1 MQTLR
6 DLLHILQKDIGRT
19 YNLSPGSKLKRFIR
33 CYRAPGVRAVINLR
47 FGQWLFSQNIVV
59 RALLTPLYYWGDHR
73 IRTKWGIEIPR
84 STEIGEGF
92 YIGHFGGI
100 TLSPH
105 AKLGKNVNISQ
116 QVTIGIS
123 GQGEKRGCPII
134 GDNVYLAS
142 GCKLF
147 GKITVGHNA
156 KIGANAVIH
165 KDIPDNAVVVLDPG
179 FRIISYKGN
188 TTLPPDA

>member
-1 MQTLR
+1 MYDTLK
-6 DLLHILQKDIGRT
+6 KDILRT
-19 YNLSPGSKLKRFIR
+19 YDLSPGSKLKRLIR
-33 CYRAPGVRAVINLR
+33 CYRAPGVRAVITLR
-47 FGQWLFSQNIVV
+47 FGQWLFSQNPVV
-59 RALLTPLYYWGDHR
+59 RTLLTPFYYFADYR

-84 STEIGEGF
+84 SAEIGEGF

-100 TLSPH
+100 TLSPE

-116 QVTIGIS
+116 QVTIGVS
-123 GQGEKRGCPII
+123 GQGEKRGCPVI

-147 GKITVGHNA
+147 GKIHVGNNV
-156 KIGANAVIH
+156 KVGANAVVH

-179 FRIISYKGN
+179 FKIISYKGN
-188 TTLPPDA
+188 TSLPSDA